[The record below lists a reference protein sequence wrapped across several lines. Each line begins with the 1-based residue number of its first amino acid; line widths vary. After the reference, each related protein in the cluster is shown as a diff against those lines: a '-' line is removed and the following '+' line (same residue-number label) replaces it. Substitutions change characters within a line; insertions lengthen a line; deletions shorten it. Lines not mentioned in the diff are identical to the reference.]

1 MRIRYGSY
9 THAEGEVALSI
20 TNQVIESE
28 AGDPISEIR
37 RWQLQGELLADSEAS
52 MDSSVRSLLA
62 AYSVDGK
69 DLALL
74 LSTGNESALVL
85 RSSDCVGGTR
95 VRERPSFPDFRGAGY
110 VSRLPYSIVVEGEVD
125 LTGGGDVNVVAFSE
139 TLRLEGGGAK
149 FGMRETLNGLPIRQR
164 LRVATI
170 FRAVQSGE
178 ATGRFSYPTPPP
190 PLFPSALVGA
200 PTVERTSPRR
210 RSRTGRYRYDT
221 FTISWQYVY
230 ESAVPLRGNPNILR

>member
-20 TNQVIESE
+20 NKNVIDSDV
-28 AGDPISEIR
+28 GDPIAEIEQ
-37 RWQLQGELLADSEAS
+37 WQLQGELLADNEAT
-52 MDSSVRSLLA
+52 MDAAVRSLRA
-62 AYSVDGK
+62 AYSVNGR

-74 LSTGNESALVL
+74 LSTGSESALTL
-85 RSSDCVGGTR
+85 KNNDCVGGTK
-95 VRERPSFPDFRGAGY
+95 VRQQPSFPDFKGAGY
-110 VSRLPYSIVVEGEVD
+110 VSRLPYSIVVEGERD
-125 LTGGGDVNVVAFSE
+125 LTGGGEVNVVAFSE
-139 TLRLEGGGAK
+139 SLKLEGGGAR
-149 FGMRETLNGLPIRQR
+149 FGMKETLNGLPIRQR

-178 ATGRFSYPTPPP
+178 ATGRFFYPSPPP

-200 PTVERTSPRR
+200 PSVERRSPRK
-210 RSRTGRYRYDT
+210 RSSVGRLRYDT
-221 FTISWQYVY
+221 YTISWQYVY